1 LLKIVETPMKKI
13 NFERIWNR
21 KVLATIPILFLFSF
35 SYSQTIAEN
44 TPKEFWKQLQY
55 GGGFGLNFGTGYT
68 EITIAPSAIYPVNK
82 YVSVGAGLIGSF
94 TNSKNYYTTG
104 VLGVSGIGLF
114 QPIEKIQLS
123 LEIEQLRVN
132 TELQMIPNPVTQN
145 YWNTGLYVGA
155 GYRNGNVTLGAR
167 YNLLFDKDNSIYSDA
182 LMPFV
187 RLYF

>member
-1 LLKIVETPMKKI
+1 MKKI
-13 NFERIWNR
+13 NFERIWNL

-44 TPKEFWKQLQY
+44 TSNDFWKQLQY

-68 EITIAPSAIYPVNK
+68 EITLAPSAIYPINN
-82 YVSVGAGLIGSF
+82 YVSLGAGFVGGY
-94 TNSKNYYTTG
+94 TNSKQYYTTG
-104 VLGVSGIGLF
+104 VLGVNVISLF
-114 QPIEKIQLS
+114 NPIKNIQLS
-123 LEIEQLRVN
+123 AEIEQLRVN
-132 TELQMIPNPVTQN
+132 TELQFIPNPVTN
-145 YWNTGLYVGA
+145 SYWNTGLYVGA

-167 YNLLFDKDNSIYSDA
+167 YNLLFDKDKSIYSDA

>member
-1 LLKIVETPMKKI
+1 MKKNVFAPI
-13 NFERIWNR
+13 FNL
-21 KVLATIPILFLFSF
+21 KVIVTIGFIFLFSF
-35 SYSQTIAEN
+35 SNSQTIAKTN
-44 TPKEFWKQLQY
+44 QNDFWKHVQF

-68 EITIAPSAIYPVNK
+68 EITLAPSAIYPVNN
-82 YVSVGAGLIGSF
+82 YVSLGAGLLGSF

-104 VLGVSGIGLF
+104 VYGVSAISLF
-114 QPIEKIQLS
+114 NPIEKIQLS
-123 LEIEQLRVN
+123 LEVEQARVN
-132 TELQMIPNPVTQN
+132 TQFQMIPNPVTKN

-167 YNLLFDKDNSIYSDA
+167 YNLLFDKNKSIYSDA

>member
-1 LLKIVETPMKKI
+1 V
-13 NFERIWNR
+13 
-21 KVLATIPILFLFSF
+21 SH
-35 SYSQTIAEN
+35 SQSIAKN
-44 TPKEFWKQLQY
+44 TANDFWKQLQY

-68 EITIAPSAIYPVNK
+68 EITVAPSAIYPLNN
-82 YVSVGAGLIGSF
+82 YVSLGAGVVGSI
-94 TNSKNYYTTG
+94 TNFKNYYTTG

-132 TELQMIPNPVTQN
+132 TELQMIPNPVTQK

-155 GYRNGNVTLGAR
+155 GYRNGNITLGAR
-167 YNLLFDKDNSIYSDA
+167 YNLLFDKDKSIYSDA